1 MACIQREERDRIN
14 QFVFAEDATLSL
26 VKNNIVSYFY
36 FLIN

>member
-26 VKNNIVSYFY
+26 VKMT
-36 FLIN
+36 